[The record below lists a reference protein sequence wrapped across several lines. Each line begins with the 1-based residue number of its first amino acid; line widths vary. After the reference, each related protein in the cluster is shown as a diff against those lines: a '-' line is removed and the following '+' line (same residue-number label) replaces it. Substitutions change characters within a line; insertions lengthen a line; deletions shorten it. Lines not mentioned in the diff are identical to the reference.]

1 LVQAIRDIYNYF
13 YDLTGERYTKTYL
26 CEAYKIFLPG
36 ENVKHDPITFS
47 ETYSDEYSHHSR
59 GFKAYRNEKGERIH
73 ALQVVLEA
81 RTWNKGFCLVLSIIE
96 HYSSV
101 VIIDEKTNI
110 AHGGESRTRKIAERC
125 VYDHSPDPKDQ
136 ISFEQNILLTA
147 LASGELRGKYAE
159 DIATSLY
166 LSLFVK
172 PQDSIIREILPE
184 VAKFWDNW
192 WKKSEEENLKKN

>member
-101 VIIDEKTNI
+101 VIIDEKTNTI
-110 AHGGESRTRKIAERC
+110 RAKITTAKNLSAGERKKIEEDIKQKYKGEVIISEFFEKKELLGGMRVEVGSEVLDTTFRTR
-125 VYDHSPDPKDQ
+125 
-136 ISFEQNILLTA
+136 
-147 LASGELRGKYAE
+147 LRKLE
-159 DIATSLY
+159 
-166 LSLFVK
+166 
-172 PQDSIIREILPE
+172 
-184 VAKFWDNW
+184 KFLI
-192 WKKSEEENLKKN
+192 K